1 MSNINCPYC
10 DLKAHAKV
18 KSVFSA
24 TDPLNGKCPDCGSYI
39 DAGQHSVEING
50 YADIYKGAIRLI
62 DGIVEE
68 FNEILA
74 YCDIDL
80 SDYMNTEAGK
90 IPLKRNA
97 TEIVEQLFVP
107 YYGGTTKNNVV
118 NALNLEEES
127 HIWMISKE
135 EAEDEW

>member
-1 MSNINCPYC
+1 MSNTNCPYC
-10 DLKAHAKV
+10 DLKAHTKA
-18 KSVFSA
+18 KSVFAA
-24 TDPLNGKCPDCGSYI
+24 TAPLNGKCPDCGSYI

-80 SDYMNTEAGK
+80 SDYMDTETGK
-90 IPLKRNA
+90 IALKRNA

-107 YYGGTTKNNVV
+107 YYGSTTKNNVV
-118 NALNLEEES
+118 NALDLKEES

>member
-1 MSNINCPYC
+1 MSRTNCPYC
-10 DLKAHAKV
+10 NLKAQTKR
-18 KSVFSA
+18 KSVIA
-24 TDPLNGKCPDCGSYI
+24 APDPLNGICPDCDAYI

-80 SDYMNTEAGK
+80 SDYMNTKTGK
-90 IPLKRNA
+90 IALKRNA

-118 NALNLEEES
+118 NALDLEEKF

-135 EAEDEW
+135 EAEYEW